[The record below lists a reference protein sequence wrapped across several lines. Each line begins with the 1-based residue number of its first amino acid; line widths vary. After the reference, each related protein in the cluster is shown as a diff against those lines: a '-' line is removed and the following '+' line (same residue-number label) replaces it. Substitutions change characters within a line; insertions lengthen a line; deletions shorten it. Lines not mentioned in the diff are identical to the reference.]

1 MLKTDL
7 SSFEVRRG
15 EVGDTVHFVLASYW
29 SDCPIPYGS
38 ADGDCLFL
46 GSQPLTTRILSAPS
60 VRAWEPGVHYR
71 LPLVA
76 CEALAVDAPM
86 SIVPLRVAI
95 EHSPYTGF
103 HVDEHGRGTPADGEA
118 DECVY
123 STGLWYGAHTLCGL
137 FAVETAERWAALFA
151 QAHRS
156 PVDWRLLCHS
166 HGLDASWLDRLLPGA
181 VRISH
186 ADPLLSRAVEVY
198 RETA

>member
-7 SSFEVRRG
+7 SSFEVRRS
-15 EVGDTVHFVLASYW
+15 EADDPMYFVLAAYW
-29 SDCPIPYGS
+29 NSCPIPYDGT
-38 ADGDCLFL
+38 DGDCLTL
-46 GSQPLTTRILSAPS
+46 GTRPLTTHLLSVPS

-76 CEALAVDAPM
+76 CEALGVDGPM
-86 SIVPLRVAI
+86 SLVPFRVTI

-103 HVDEHGRGTPADGEA
+103 RVDEHGRGAPTDGKA
-118 DECVY
+118 DERVY
-123 STGLWYGAHTLCGL
+123 STGLWYGSYTMCGL
-137 FAVETAERWAALFA
+137 FSAQTVKEWVVLFA

-156 PVDWRLLCHS
+156 LTDLRRLCRS
-166 HGLDASWLDRLLPGA
+166 RGLDASWLDPLRPGP